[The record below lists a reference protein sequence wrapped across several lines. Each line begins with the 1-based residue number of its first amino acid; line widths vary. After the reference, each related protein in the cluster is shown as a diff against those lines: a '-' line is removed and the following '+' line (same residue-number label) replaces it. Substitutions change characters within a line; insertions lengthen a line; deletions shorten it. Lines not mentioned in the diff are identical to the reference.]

1 MNNLDFQF
9 LMPYMHQFIDAGRIT
24 LQLGIWTF
32 FISLLLSIMIGFL
45 RAYKTPKIIKFILGL
60 YVEVFRGTPLL
71 VQLFLIYYGLPYFNI
86 TLEPM
91 TCAIIGLS
99 LNSAAYMSEI
109 IRGAILSIDKG
120 QYEAAFSLGYSKV
133 KTYILIILPQS
144 FRVALPSLMNS
155 FASIIKETS
164 LVSIISIAEI
174 TRVGN
179 QIYARTLR
187 PFEVYL
193 VIALIYLVMTYSISL
208 LVKFIEGRSTRWSQ

>member
-1 MNNLDFQF
+1 MNNLDFRF
-9 LMPYMHQFIDAGRIT
+9 LIPYMHQFVDAAKIT

-45 RAYKTPKIIKFILGL
+45 RAYKVPKTIKIILGV

-71 VQLFLIYYGLPYFNI
+71 VQLFLIYYGLPSFNI

-133 KTYILIILPQS
+133 KTYIQIILPQS

-208 LVKFIEGRSTRWSQ
+208 LAKFIEGRSTRWSQ

>member
-9 LMPYMHQFIDAGRIT
+9 LIPYMHQFADAARIT
-24 LQLGIWTF
+24 LQLGICTF
-32 FISLLLSIMIGFL
+32 FISLLLSVIIGFL
-45 RAYKTPKIIKFILGL
+45 RAHKTPKTIKFLVEV

-71 VQLFLIYYGLPYFNI
+71 VQLFLIYYGLPYLNI

-120 QYEAAFSLGYSKV
+120 QYEAAFSLGYSKI
-133 KTYILIILPQS
+133 KTYIQIILPQS
-144 FRVALPSLMNS
+144 FRVALPSIMNS

-193 VIALIYLVMTYSISL
+193 IIASIYLVMTYSISL
-208 LVKFIEGRSTRWSQ
+208 IAKFIEGRSKIWSQ

>member
-1 MNNLDFQF
+1 
-9 LMPYMHQFIDAGRIT
+9 MPYMHQFVDAGKIT

-45 RAYKTPKIIKFILGL
+45 RAYKTLKIIKFMLGV

-133 KTYILIILPQS
+133 KTYIQIILPQS

-208 LVKFIEGRSTRWSQ
+208 LAKFIEGRSTRWSQ

>member
-1 MNNLDFQF
+1 M
-9 LMPYMHQFIDAGRIT
+9 
-24 LQLGIWTF
+24 
-32 FISLLLSIMIGFL
+32 
-45 RAYKTPKIIKFILGL
+45 
-60 YVEVFRGTPLL
+60 
-71 VQLFLIYYGLPYFNI
+71 
-86 TLEPM
+86 
-91 TCAIIGLS
+91 GLS

-109 IRGAILSIDKG
+109 IRGASLSIDKG
-120 QYEAAFSLGYSKV
+120 QYEVAFSIGYSKV
-133 KTYILIILPQS
+133 KTYIQIILPQS

-187 PFEVYL
+187 PFEVYF

-208 LVKFIEGRSTRWSQ
+208 LAKFIEGRSTRWRQ